1 MGIGGVARQP
11 SFDHDQPN
19 RSGRTIREL
28 LPLVLRQIGRRVNGD
43 REVVLAAW
51 PEIIGSQFAPMARA
65 ASFEEGVL
73 TVVVTNASL
82 FSLLAYRDRKR
93 LLQALREK
101 LPNVE
106 IKHLNVRIGS

>member
-1 MGIGGVARQP
+1 M
-11 SFDHDQPN
+11 
-19 RSGRTIREL
+19 
-28 LPLVLRQIGRRVNGD
+28 LRQIGRRVHGD
-43 REVVLAAW
+43 REVVLATW
-51 PEIIGSQFAPMARA
+51 PEIVGAQFAPMAKA
-65 ASFEEGVL
+65 VSFEEGVL

-101 LPNVE
+101 LPNVD